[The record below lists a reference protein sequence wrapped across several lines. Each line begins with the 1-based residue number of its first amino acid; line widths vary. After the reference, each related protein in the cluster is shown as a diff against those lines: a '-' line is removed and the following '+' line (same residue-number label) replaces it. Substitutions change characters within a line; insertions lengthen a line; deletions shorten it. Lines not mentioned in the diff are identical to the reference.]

1 MMAAMDQVSPIER
14 EPERPCIALIE
25 DDVPLLDALCFALD
39 TEGYATRAFPD
50 ETSLLGAGDL
60 SDIRCFVID
69 YMLAPMDGLDLLA
82 ELRRRGSTAPA
93 ILITTEPDKRC
104 RRRARLMGAS
114 IIEKPLMT
122 DALSRKIRGLISGIC

>member
-1 MMAAMDQVSPIER
+1 MMAAMDQPVFI
-14 EPERPCIALIE
+14 EPEAGRPCIALIE

-50 ETSLLGAGDL
+50 EVSLLGAGDL
-60 SDIRCFVID
+60 GDVRCFVID

-104 RRRARLMGAS
+104 RRRARLMGAA

-122 DALSRKIRGLISGIC
+122 DALSRKIRGLLSGSC